1 MSLPPELRALCF
13 QLSSTPAADLPRLTP
28 TLSRHVLQCQ
38 IPLSSPAGNA
48 AKADAP
54 ASSVLVHKLKTQLS
68 TLLNGKSSEGRFTAV
83 VLIKAVVEVGG
94 WEILRGAE
102 SWVRGLLSL
111 LGVRKCQPDSS
122 ELKLTAI
129 QKPESTVV
137 KELCI
142 IALTKIYCMTHPYQT
157 LVREITTPT
166 LPAFITSCLNLI
178 TSKSSS
184 KTVNVP
190 PSLRETI
197 FRSFS
202 MLLPRHTTI
211 YRPFI
216 SQIRL
221 ATRPFLAPTLSDDL
235 FVPQSLKESSQ
246 RLVVLLHQ
254 TAPKNAGGDEWGKAV
269 RDLVRVVH
277 ETSDHA
283 FRAVIEDWESTANY
297 SSKAVDVNQPL
308 NGGGKAVEDLPPWT
322 GIHAGIERII
332 GMLEMLAEYFRS
344 ETSTPVA
351 IPIGSIVDMVTRM
364 LSIAIPSSLAESL
377 NGHGAARLH
386 PAIDRD
392 ERDGLWSGLPQIYV
406 AALQLINTI
415 AERMEQAFLPI
426 SQSCLDQLAWVFP
439 FGRHSPAFRLTAYNL
454 AAKTLLCIGQSFD
467 KSQVG
472 KLSGIIRSCCRD
484 LHSVDSTFNNVGI
497 AESAAK
503 RSKAQLEG
511 SNHNADTFL
520 STAITMPVGD
530 LLEPTELVIAAGEL
544 LPLLLSHIP
553 QRFLDISLRSLIER
567 TAILTHNKGAMLA
580 SILNPFVGKNGKA
593 MTSILPHLTREY
605 GDDDV
610 VEILLRPRMPL
621 LPSKSTDLFAE
632 QGVKEGSE
640 DDEMDVYHEPD
651 SGEGDMP
658 PAAPFLPGTAA
669 VAAHPGLGPFANN
682 PDAEGS
688 QPEPAVFGSNGPHD
702 SSFSIISSLP
712 KTLGAPVKDYS
723 APENQTDVDMDQKD
737 ESSGDESVHL
747 TMQLDTDSESDE

>member
-1 MSLPPELRALCF
+1 MSLPPELRVLCF
-13 QLSSTPAADLPRLTP
+13 QLSSTPVVDLPRLTP
-28 TLSRHVLQCQ
+28 TLSRHVLRCQ
-38 IPLSSPAGNA
+38 IPLSSPSGNA
-48 AKADAP
+48 AKTDAP

-102 SWVRGLLSL
+102 SWVRGLLSI

-122 ELKLTAI
+122 EIELTAK
-129 QKPESTVV
+129 QKPESSAV
-137 KELCI
+137 KELVI

-178 TSKSSS
+178 SSKSSS
-184 KTVNVP
+184 KTVDVP
-190 PSLRETI
+190 SSLREAI

-202 MLLPRHTTI
+202 MLLSRHTTI

-216 SQIRL
+216 SQIRF
-221 ATRPFLAPTLSDDL
+221 ATRPFLAPTISDDL

-254 TAPKNAGGDEWGKAV
+254 TAPKNASGDEWGKAV
-269 RDLVRVVH
+269 RDLVQAVH
-277 ETSDHA
+277 ETADHV
-283 FRAVIEDWESTANY
+283 FRAVIEDWESTASY
-297 SSKAVDVNQPL
+297 ISKAVDVNQPL
-308 NGGGKAVEDLPPWT
+308 NGGGKAAEDLPPWT
-322 GIHAGIERII
+322 GIHAGVERIV
-332 GMLEMLAEYFRS
+332 GMLEILAEYFRS

-351 IPIGSIVDMVTRM
+351 ISLGSIVDMVTRM
-364 LSIAIPSSLAESL
+364 LSIAVPSSPAESS

-415 AERMEQAFLPI
+415 AERMEQIFLPI

-439 FGRHSPAFRLTAYNL
+439 FGRHSPTVRLTAYNL
-454 AAKTLLCIGQSFD
+454 AAKILICIGQGFE

-484 LHSVDSTFNNVGI
+484 LHSIDSNFNNFGT

-503 RSKAQLEG
+503 KRKAQLEA
-511 SNHNADTFL
+511 SNHNEHTFL
-520 STAITMPVGD
+520 STAIAMPMREILG
-530 LLEPTELVIAAGEL
+530 ETELVTAAGEL

-553 QRFLDISLRSLIER
+553 QGFLDISLRSLIER

-580 SILNPFVGKNGKA
+580 SILNPFIGKNGKA
-593 MTSILPHLTREY
+593 VASILPHLTREF

-621 LPSKSTDLFAE
+621 LPSKNTQLFAE
-632 QGVKEGSE
+632 EGVKEDSE
-640 DDEMDVYHEPD
+640 DEEMDVYREPD
-651 SGEGDMP
+651 CRQGDMS
-658 PAAPFLPGTAA
+658 PAAPFPPSTAA

-682 PDAEGS
+682 PDAEGP

-702 SSFSIISSLP
+702 SSFSITTSLP
-712 KTLGAPVKDYS
+712 KTLGAPVKDHS
-723 APENQTDVDMDQKD
+723 SLQNQADVDMDQND

-747 TMQLDTDSESDE
+747 TMQLDTDSESDG